1 MATISSTAPPP
12 TAVAAAA
19 ANTTPPAR
27 QIRALYDDDTITVY
41 QAYSSTIA
49 DAAVASQRL
58 NASPD
63 FATGTRMTWI
73 KPSWCWMLYRSGYS
87 YKDSRQERILALRMR
102 HADFLSLLRDAH
114 VNEGDRLPGSCKE
127 RWVKHGGGAEGKE
140 ARRKERVAEWRK
152 VTVQWDPERSPRIGK
167 LAHRS
172 IQIGI
177 SPALVG
183 RWVREMI
190 VGIED
195 VTDRA
200 RELKRVLDGDERKK
214 VGVEELVKRGLVP
227 LERVYEVPE
236 DVRRVLGMDF
246 GEEEGVKKRSGGST
260 KGDEMP
266 EQD

>member
-1 MATISSTAPPP
+1 MATIPSTAPPP
-12 TAVAAAA
+12 T
-19 ANTTPPAR
+19 TTPPAR
-27 QIRALYDDDTITVY
+27 QVRALYDDDTITVY
-41 QAYSSTIA
+41 QAYSSAIA
-49 DAAVASQRL
+49 EAAVASQRL
-58 NASPD
+58 DASAD

-87 YKDSRQERILALRMR
+87 YKDARQERILALKMR
-102 HADFLSLLRDAH
+102 HADFLELLRGAH

-127 RWVKHGGGAEGKE
+127 RWEKHSGGAEGKE
-140 ARRKERVAEWRK
+140 ARRKERVAAWRK
-152 VTVQWDPERSPRIGK
+152 VMVQWDPERSPRIGK

-195 VTDRA
+195 VTERA
-200 RELKRVLDGDERKK
+200 RELKRVLDEDERKK
-214 VGVEELVKRGLVP
+214 IGVEKLVERGLVP

-236 DVRRVLGMDF
+236 DVRRVLGMDI
-246 GEEEGVKKRSGGST
+246 GEEEGGKEGSGGSN
-260 KGDEMP
+260 KGDEMA
-266 EQD
+266 EQN